1 MGDAADDIYFQE
13 KRKMKDQELE
23 KLLKRRK
30 IDNKIKEA
38 LLYIAIIIGMILFV
52 LSCESEEVAEPKQPN
67 FTTMEQI
74 DAEPLGNFEIVLDY
88 EPVEEYYTV
97 TSKLTSAKPD
107 SIWSDTITRVV
118 IRPLSRWLEDGI
130 TFVENRRDTSIVYL
144 DGSQGVWMS
153 EEWDYWTLED

>member
-52 LSCESEEVAEPKQPN
+52 LSCESEEVTEPKQPN

>member
-23 KLLKRRK
+23 KLIKRRK

-52 LSCESEEVAEPKQPN
+52 LSCESEEVTEPKQPN

-74 DAEPLGNFEIVLDY
+74 DAEPLGNFGIVLDTI
-88 EPVEEYYTV
+88 PVEEYYTV

-130 TFVENRRDTSIVYL
+130 TFVENRRDTSIIYL